1 MDKERRKVLNAAVTV
16 TTGST
21 RRTTWRQGFAFAG
34 VVGVGSGQ
42 GTAMPLRHQ
51 TRGRL
56 RAALPGAAAP
66 EGAAEEDEPW
76 GKPEP
81 EPEPEEP
88 DY

>member
-1 MDKERRKVLNAAVTV
+1 
-16 TTGST
+16 
-21 RRTTWRQGFAFAG
+21 
-34 VVGVGSGQ
+34 
-42 GTAMPLRHQ
+42 MPLRHQ